1 MATQQAY
8 HPIFTT
14 RGDVGGFLVEPYIYN
29 LQGEWI
35 GWITPERKVYSV
47 HGMYVGWMTPDPR
60 ILRKRAESYAEPR
73 MAPPARPPRFRPP
86 ASVPLAPLMSE
97 LTHSILDVFD
107 EQDDLLPTVDF
118 GEERLD
124 MD

>member
-8 HPIFTT
+8 KPIYTT
-14 RGDVGGFLVEPYIYN
+14 KGDVAGFFVAPYIYN
-29 LQGEWI
+29 MLGEWI
-35 GWITPERKVYSV
+35 GWVTPDRKVYSV
-47 HGMYVGWMTPDPR
+47 HGQYVGWLTDDPR
-60 ILRKRAESYAEPR
+60 VLRKRSESYDQPHLT
-73 MAPPARPPRFRPP
+73 PPAKPPNFRPP
-86 ASVPLAPLMSE
+86 ATVPLAPLMSE
-97 LTHSILDVFD
+97 LTHSILDVLD